1 MDSFWIT
8 YSVHTRYAT
17 FLEHPVHDLKVPFRV
32 LSLELDIRPRPY
44 VTVKR
49 AFMI

>member
-1 MDSFWIT
+1 MDSLWIT
-8 YSVHTRYAT
+8 YSLQIRYAT
-17 FLEHPVHDLKVPFRV
+17 LLEHPVHDLKVPFRV

-44 VTVKR
+44 IAAKR